1 MQTIL
6 KTLNTPLGSSTLL
19 LAQQPLSIQ
28 YILQFLELLKVA
40 IAINILFTSTS
51 TLGGLAV
58 KLLALED
65 FKTEVISQV
74 YLYSCIYI
82 VLLILFLYSWDEK
95 AYQYKIAEPVALTG
109 EVNELN

>member
-65 FKTEVISQV
+65 FKTEVISQASR
-74 YLYSCIYI
+74 L
-82 VLLILFLYSWDEK
+82 E
-95 AYQYKIAEPVALTG
+95 YKI
-109 EVNELN
+109 VNEVYIFIVVYI